1 MQASFV
7 WRNTSRNLLLKGW
20 FPSGEKPDGRQKL
33 VLAANR
39 KPTAE
44 WFKEQFEKFRQNMQ
58 QSISPKKWLGMKME
72 SFITLKYSKYRL

>member
-39 KPTAE
+39 
-44 WFKEQFEKFRQNMQ
+44 FKEQFEKLRQNMQ
-58 QSISPKKWLGMKME
+58 QSISPKKWLGMKMK